1 MKNYDRHNYHRNVYH
16 EYYVLSDF
24 GKFINEDVRV
34 C

>member
-1 MKNYDRHNYHRNVYH
+1 MKNYDKHHRYAYH